1 MNILM
6 LKHLREVSL
15 ATDVML
21 PSFCI
26 QHHTG
31 RCATGVAVDL
41 KLFTRVWCLA
51 KTFSEGDVHAD
62 PEDIIGHMLE
72 YPKHCLEVVNP
83 EELELADTDLKRG
96 FTESIMDRCFQHGGR
111 AR

>member
-6 LKHLREVSL
+6 LKHYREVSP

-21 PSFCI
+21 PSYCI

-31 RCATGVAVDL
+31 RCATDVSVDL

-51 KTFSEGDVHAD
+51 NTSSEGDFHSYL
-62 PEDIIGHMLE
+62 EDLFGHNLE
-72 YPKHCLEVVNP
+72 DDEAGLEVVNP
-83 EELELADTDLKRG
+83 EGFELAHTDLKRG
-96 FTESIMDRCFQHGGR
+96 FT
-111 AR
+111 